1 MPHENASPQ
10 KMAAVR
16 LCLSWSVDR
25 IDRFKPSWQLPG
37 RDAAAYWMPR
47 LGGHDACN
55 KKAGVAA
62 GFHCYISIAKN

>member
-10 KMAAVR
+10 KMPRFGSACLGR
-16 LCLSWSVDR
+16 LTASTGSSHLGSCL
-25 IDRFKPSWQLPG
+25 G
-37 RDAAAYWMPR
+37 ETPR
-47 LGGHDACN
+47 RTGCPVFAGHDACN